1 MKRLKAMVDIYSS
14 PNFETE
20 FEPEIIE
27 RGNKVKLV
35 IADVDGVLTD
45 GSIYKAIDPATLADI
60 EIKNFSIVD
69 GAGVALARLLDL
81 RVAIISGRPSLAT
94 DARVKELK
102 IEDVYTGSLNK
113 MTPYEDLKSKY
124 SLNDEDI
131 AFIGDDIIDLNLM
144 ENVGAPIAVANAY
157 HLVKDTAIYTTSL
170 PGGQGAFREAID
182 WLAMCQGRYE
192 EGIQLMKNS
201 LLTK

>member
-1 MKRLKAMVDIYSS
+1 MVDIYSS
-14 PNFETE
+14 SNFEKE
-20 FEPEIIE
+20 FGSELIE
-27 RGNKVKLV
+27 RGKKVKLV
-35 IADVDGVLTD
+35 ITDVDGVLTD
-45 GSIYKAIDPATLADI
+45 GSIYKGGN
-60 EIKNFSIVD
+60 EITYKSFNNFELKKFSVLD
-69 GAGVALARLLDL
+69 GAGVALARLLDFHI
-81 RVAIISGRPSLAT
+81 AFISGRKSSAT
-94 DARVKELK
+94 EIRANELN
-102 IEDVYTGSLNK
+102 ITDVYNGTLNK
-113 MTPYEDLKSKY
+113 MTPYKDLKSKY

-131 AFIGDDIIDLNLM
+131 AFIGDDIIDLNIM

-201 LLTK
+201 LLNK

>member
-1 MKRLKAMVDIYSS
+1 MVDIYSS
-14 PNFETE
+14 SNFEKEFETE
-20 FEPEIIE
+20 VIE

-45 GSIYKAIDPATLADI
+45 GSVYKAKDPETLADI
-60 EIKNFSIVD
+60 EFKQFSIVD
-69 GAGVALARLLDL
+69 GAGIALARLLDL
-81 RVAIISGRPSLAT
+81 RVAIISGRRSSAT
-94 DARVKELK
+94 DARAKELK
-102 IEDVYTGSLNK
+102 IEDVYNGSLNK

-157 HLVKDTAIYTTSL
+157 HLVKDIAIYTTRL

-192 EGIQLMKNS
+192 EGIQLMKDS

>member
-1 MKRLKAMVDIYSS
+1 MVDIYSS

-20 FEPEIIE
+20 FEPEVIE

-60 EIKNFSIVD
+60 EFKKFSIVD
-69 GAGVALARLLDL
+69 GAGIALARLLDL
-81 RVAIISGRPSLAT
+81 RVAIISGRPSSAT

-102 IEDVYTGSLNK
+102 IEDVYTGLLNK
-113 MTPYEDLKSKY
+113 MIPYEDLKSKY

-131 AFIGDDIIDLNLM
+131 SFIGDDIIDLNLM
-144 ENVGAPIAVANAY
+144 ENVGAPIAVENAY
-157 HLVKDTAIYTTSL
+157 HLVKDIAIYTTRL

-192 EGIQLMKNS
+192 EGIQLMKDS

>member
-1 MKRLKAMVDIYSS
+1 MVDIYST

-20 FEPEIIE
+20 FEPEVIE

-45 GSIYKAIDPATLADI
+45 GSIYKAIDPATLSDI
-60 EIKNFSIVD
+60 EFKSFSIVD
-69 GAGVALARLLDL
+69 GAGIALARLLDL

-157 HLVKDTAIYTTSL
+157 HLIKDIAIYTTRL

-192 EGIQLMKNS
+192 EGIQLMKDS

>member
-1 MKRLKAMVDIYSS
+1 MVDIYSS

-60 EIKNFSIVD
+60 EFKNFSIVD

-94 DARVKELK
+94 DARIKELK

-157 HLVKDTAIYTTSL
+157 HLIKDIAIYTTRL

-192 EGIQLMKNS
+192 EGIQLMKDS

>member
-1 MKRLKAMVDIYSS
+1 MVDIYSS
-14 PNFETE
+14 LNFETE
-20 FEPEIIE
+20 FGSEVIE

-45 GSIYKAIDPATLADI
+45 GSIYKAKDPETLADI
-60 EIKNFSIVD
+60 EFKQFSIVD
-69 GAGVALARLLDL
+69 GAGIALARLLDL
-81 RVAIISGRPSLAT
+81 RVAIISGRPSSAT

-102 IEDVYTGSLNK
+102 IEDVYTGLLNK
-113 MTPYEDLKSKY
+113 MIPYEDLKSKY

-157 HLVKDTAIYTTSL
+157 HLVKDIAIYTTRL

-192 EGIQLMKNS
+192 EGIQLMKDS

>member
-1 MKRLKAMVDIYSS
+1 MVDIYSS
-14 PNFETE
+14 SNFEKE
-20 FEPEIIE
+20 FGSEVIE
-27 RGNKVKLV
+27 RGKKVKLV
-35 IADVDGVLTD
+35 ITDVDGVLTD
-45 GSIYKAIDPATLADI
+45 GSIYKAKDPAALGDI
-60 EIKNFSIVD
+60 EFKQFSIVD
-69 GAGVALARLLDL
+69 GAGIALARLLDL
-81 RVAIISGRPSLAT
+81 RVAIISGRRSSAT
-94 DARVKELK
+94 DARAMELK
-102 IEDVYTGSLNK
+102 IKDVYNGSLNK
-113 MTPYEDLKSKY
+113 MIPYEDLKSKY

-192 EGIQLMKNS
+192 EGIQLMKDS

>member
-1 MKRLKAMVDIYSS
+1 MVDIYSS
-14 PNFETE
+14 SNFEKE
-20 FEPEIIE
+20 FETDVIE

-35 IADVDGVLTD
+35 ISDVDGVLTD
-45 GSIYKAIDPATLADI
+45 GSVYKAKDPATLADI
-60 EIKNFSIVD
+60 EFKQFSIVD
-69 GAGVALARLLDL
+69 GAGIALARLLDL
-81 RVAIISGRPSLAT
+81 RVAIISGRPSSAT

-102 IEDVYTGSLNK
+102 IEDVYTGLLNK
-113 MTPYEDLKSKY
+113 MIPYEDLKSKY

-157 HLVKDTAIYTTSL
+157 HLVKDIAIYTTRL

-182 WLAMCQGRYE
+182 WIAMCQGRYE
-192 EGIQLMKNS
+192 KGIQLMKES

>member
-1 MKRLKAMVDIYSS
+1 MVDIYSRS
-14 PNFETE
+14 NFEKEFETE
-20 FEPEIIE
+20 VIE

-45 GSIYKAIDPATLADI
+45 GSVYKAKDPETLADI
-60 EIKNFSIVD
+60 EFKQFSIVD
-69 GAGVALARLLDL
+69 GAGIALARLLDL
-81 RVAIISGRPSLAT
+81 RVAIISGRPSSAT
-94 DARVKELK
+94 DARAKELK
-102 IEDVYTGSLNK
+102 IEDVYTGLLNK
-113 MTPYEDLKSKY
+113 MIPYEDLKSKY

-157 HLVKDTAIYTTSL
+157 HLVKDIAIYTTRL

-192 EGIQLMKNS
+192 EGIQLMKDS

>member
-1 MKRLKAMVDIYSS
+1 MVDIYSS

-20 FEPEIIE
+20 FETEVIE

-35 IADVDGVLTD
+35 ITDVDGVLTD
-45 GSIYKAIDPATLADI
+45 GSVYKAKDPATLADI
-60 EIKNFSIVD
+60 EFKQFSIVD
-69 GAGVALARLLDL
+69 GAGIALARLLDL
-81 RVAIISGRPSLAT
+81 RVAIISGRPSSAT
-94 DARVKELK
+94 DARAKELK
-102 IEDVYTGSLNK
+102 IEDVYTGLLNK
-113 MTPYEDLKSKY
+113 MIPYEDLKSKY

-157 HLVKDTAIYTTSL
+157 HLVKDIAIYTTRL

-192 EGIQLMKNS
+192 EGIQLMKDS

>member
-1 MKRLKAMVDIYSS
+1 MVDIYSS

-20 FEPEIIE
+20 FETEVIE

-45 GSIYKAIDPATLADI
+45 GSVYKAKDPETLADI
-60 EIKNFSIVD
+60 EFKQFSIVD
-69 GAGVALARLLDL
+69 GAGIALARLLDL
-81 RVAIISGRPSLAT
+81 RVAIISGRPSSAT

-102 IEDVYTGSLNK
+102 IEDVYTGLLNK

-157 HLVKDTAIYTTSL
+157 HLVKDIAIYTTRL

-192 EGIQLMKNS
+192 EGIQLMKDS

>member
-1 MKRLKAMVDIYSS
+1 MVDIYSS
-14 PNFETE
+14 SNFEKEFETE
-20 FEPEIIE
+20 VIE

-45 GSIYKAIDPATLADI
+45 GSVYKAKDPETLADI
-60 EIKNFSIVD
+60 EFKQFSIVD
-69 GAGVALARLLDL
+69 GAGIALARLLDL
-81 RVAIISGRPSLAT
+81 RVAIISGRPSSAT

-113 MTPYEDLKSKY
+113 LTPYEDLKSKY

-157 HLVKDTAIYTTSL
+157 HLVKDIAIYTTRL

-192 EGIQLMKNS
+192 EGIQLMKDS

>member
-1 MKRLKAMVDIYSS
+1 MVDIYSS
-14 PNFETE
+14 SNFEKE
-20 FEPEIIE
+20 FETDVIE

-35 IADVDGVLTD
+35 ISDVDGVLTD
-45 GSIYKAIDPATLADI
+45 GSVYKAKDPATLADI
-60 EIKNFSIVD
+60 EFKQFSIVD
-69 GAGVALARLLDL
+69 GAGIALARLLDL
-81 RVAIISGRPSLAT
+81 RVAIISGRPSSAT

-102 IEDVYTGSLNK
+102 IEDVYTGLLNK
-113 MTPYEDLKSKY
+113 MIPYEDLKSKY

-157 HLVKDTAIYTTSL
+157 HLVKDIAIYTTSL

-182 WLAMCQGRYE
+182 WIAMCQGRYE
-192 EGIQLMKNS
+192 EGIQLMKES

>member
-1 MKRLKAMVDIYSS
+1 MVDIYSS
-14 PNFETE
+14 SNFEKEFETE
-20 FEPEIIE
+20 VIE

-45 GSIYKAIDPATLADI
+45 GSVYKAKDPETLADI
-60 EIKNFSIVD
+60 EFKQFSIVD
-69 GAGVALARLLDL
+69 GAGIALARLLDL
-81 RVAIISGRPSLAT
+81 RVAIISGRPSSAT

-157 HLVKDTAIYTTSL
+157 HLIKEIAIYTTRL

-192 EGIQLMKNS
+192 EGIQLMKDS

>member
-1 MKRLKAMVDIYSS
+1 MVDIYSS
-14 PNFETE
+14 SNFETE
-20 FEPEIIE
+20 FEPEVIE
-27 RGNKVKLV
+27 RGKKVKLV

-45 GSIYKAIDPATLADI
+45 GSIYKAKDPATSIDI
-60 EIKNFSIVD
+60 EFKQFSIVD
-69 GAGVALARLLDL
+69 GAGIALARLLDL
-81 RVAIISGRPSLAT
+81 RVAIISGRPSSAT

-102 IEDVYTGSLNK
+102 IEDVYTGLLNK
-113 MTPYEDLKSKY
+113 MTPYEDLKLKY
-124 SLNDEDI
+124 SLHDEDI

-157 HLVKDTAIYTTSL
+157 HLVKDIAIYTTSL

-182 WLAMCQGRYE
+182 WIAMCQGRYE
-192 EGIQLMKNS
+192 KGIQLMKES

>member
-1 MKRLKAMVDIYSS
+1 MMIDIYSS

-20 FEPEIIE
+20 FKPEVIE
-27 RGNKVKLV
+27 RGIKVKLV

-45 GSIYKAIDPATLADI
+45 GSIYKAKDPATLGDI
-60 EIKNFSIVD
+60 EFKQFSIVD
-69 GAGVALARLLDL
+69 GAGIALARLLDL
-81 RVAIISGRPSLAT
+81 RVAIISGRRSSAT
-94 DARVKELK
+94 DARAKELK
-102 IEDVYTGSLNK
+102 IEDVYNGSLNK

-201 LLTK
+201 LLNK

>member
-1 MKRLKAMVDIYSS
+1 MVDIYSS

-20 FEPEIIE
+20 FKPEVIE

-60 EIKNFSIVD
+60 EFKNFSIVD
-69 GAGVALARLLDL
+69 GAGIALARLLDF

-144 ENVGAPIAVANAY
+144 ENVGAPIAVENAY
-157 HLVKDTAIYTTSL
+157 HLIKDIAIYTTRL

-192 EGIQLMKNS
+192 EGIQLMKDS

>member
-1 MKRLKAMVDIYSS
+1 MDIYS
-14 PNFETE
+14 ETD
-20 FEPEIIE
+20 FKDKFDKNIIE
-27 RGNKVKLV
+27 RVKKVKLI

-45 GSIYKAIDPATLADI
+45 GAIYKGGN
-60 EIKNFSIVD
+60 EITYKSFNNFELKKFSVLD
-69 GAGVALARLLDL
+69 GAGVALARLLDFHI
-81 RVAIISGRPSLAT
+81 AFISGRKSSAT
-94 DARVKELK
+94 EIRANELN
-102 IEDVYTGSLNK
+102 ITDVYNGTLNK
-113 MTPYEDLKSKY
+113 MTPYKDLKSKY

-201 LLTK
+201 LLNK

>member
-1 MKRLKAMVDIYSS
+1 MVDIYSS
-14 PNFETE
+14 SNFEKD
-20 FEPEIIE
+20 FEPKVIE
-27 RGNKVKLV
+27 RAKKVKLV
-35 IADVDGVLTD
+35 ITDVDGVLTD
-45 GSIYKAIDPATLADI
+45 GSIYKGGN
-60 EIKNFSIVD
+60 EITYKSFNNFELKKFSVLD
-69 GAGVALARLLDL
+69 GAGVALARLLDFHI
-81 RVAIISGRPSLAT
+81 AFISGRKSSAT
-94 DARVKELK
+94 EIRANELN
-102 IEDVYTGSLNK
+102 ITDVYNGTLNK
-113 MTPYEDLKSKY
+113 MKPYKDLKSKY

-201 LLTK
+201 LLNK

>member
-1 MKRLKAMVDIYSS
+1 MVDIYSS
-14 PNFETE
+14 SNFEKD
-20 FEPEIIE
+20 FEPKVIE
-27 RGNKVKLV
+27 RGKKVKLV
-35 IADVDGVLTD
+35 ITDVDGVLTD
-45 GSIYKAIDPATLADI
+45 GSIYKGGN
-60 EIKNFSIVD
+60 EITYKSFNNFELKKFSVLD
-69 GAGVALARLLDL
+69 GAGVALARLLDFHI
-81 RVAIISGRPSLAT
+81 AFISGRKSSAT
-94 DARVKELK
+94 EIRANELN
-102 IEDVYTGSLNK
+102 ITDVYNGTLNK
-113 MTPYEDLKSKY
+113 MTPYKDLKSKY

-182 WLAMCQGRYE
+182 WIAMCQGRYE

>member
-1 MKRLKAMVDIYSS
+1 MVDIYSS

-20 FEPEIIE
+20 FETEVIE

-45 GSIYKAIDPATLADI
+45 GSVYKAKDPETLADI
-60 EIKNFSIVD
+60 EFKQFSIVD
-69 GAGVALARLLDL
+69 GAGIALARLLDL
-81 RVAIISGRPSLAT
+81 RVAIISGRPSSAT
-94 DARVKELK
+94 DARAKELK
-102 IEDVYTGSLNK
+102 IEDVYTGLLNK
-113 MTPYEDLKSKY
+113 MIPYEDLKSKY

-157 HLVKDTAIYTTSL
+157 HLIKDIAIYTTRL

-192 EGIQLMKNS
+192 EGIQLMKDS

>member
-1 MKRLKAMVDIYSS
+1 MVDIYSS
-14 PNFETE
+14 SNFEKEFETE
-20 FEPEIIE
+20 VIE

-45 GSIYKAIDPATLADI
+45 GSVYKAKDPATLADI
-60 EIKNFSIVD
+60 EFKQFSIVD
-69 GAGVALARLLDL
+69 GAGIALARLLDL
-81 RVAIISGRPSLAT
+81 RLAIISGRPSLAT

-102 IEDVYTGSLNK
+102 IEDVYNGSLNK

-157 HLVKDTAIYTTSL
+157 HLVKDIAIYTTRL

-192 EGIQLMKNS
+192 EGIQLMKDS

>member
-1 MKRLKAMVDIYSS
+1 MMIDIYSS

-20 FEPEIIE
+20 FEPEVIE
-27 RGNKVKLV
+27 RGKKVKLV

-45 GSIYKAIDPATLADI
+45 GSIYKAKDPATLGDI
-60 EIKNFSIVD
+60 EFKQFSIVD
-69 GAGVALARLLDL
+69 GAGIALARLLDL
-81 RVAIISGRPSLAT
+81 RVAIISGRRSSAT
-94 DARVKELK
+94 DARAKELK
-102 IEDVYTGSLNK
+102 IEDVYNGSLNK

-157 HLVKDTAIYTTSL
+157 HLIKDIAIYTTHL

-192 EGIQLMKNS
+192 EGIQLMKDS

>member
-1 MKRLKAMVDIYSS
+1 MVDIYSS
-14 PNFETE
+14 SNFEKE
-20 FEPEIIE
+20 FGHMVIE
-27 RGNKVKLV
+27 RGKKVKLV

-45 GSIYKAIDPATLADI
+45 GSIYKAKESSTFVDI
-60 EIKNFSIVD
+60 ELKQFSIVD
-69 GAGVALARLLDL
+69 GAGIALARLLDL

-157 HLVKDTAIYTTSL
+157 HLIKDIAIYTTRL

-192 EGIQLMKNS
+192 EGIQLMKDS

>member
-1 MKRLKAMVDIYSS
+1 MVDIYSS
-14 PNFETE
+14 SNFEKE
-20 FEPEIIE
+20 FETDVIE

-35 IADVDGVLTD
+35 ISDVDGVLTD
-45 GSIYKAIDPATLADI
+45 GSVYKAKDPATLADI
-60 EIKNFSIVD
+60 EFKQFSIVD
-69 GAGVALARLLDL
+69 GAGIALARLLDL
-81 RVAIISGRPSLAT
+81 RVAIISGRPSSAT

-102 IEDVYTGSLNK
+102 IEDVYTGLLNK
-113 MTPYEDLKSKY
+113 MIPYEDLKSKY

-157 HLVKDTAIYTTSL
+157 HLVKDIAIYTTRL

-192 EGIQLMKNS
+192 EGIQLMKDS

>member
-1 MKRLKAMVDIYSS
+1 MVDIYSS

-20 FEPEIIE
+20 FKPEIIE

-60 EIKNFSIVD
+60 EFKNFSIVD
-69 GAGVALARLLDL
+69 GAGIALARLLDF

-131 AFIGDDIIDLNLM
+131 AFIGDDIIDLKLM

-157 HLVKDTAIYTTSL
+157 HLIKDIAIYTTRL
-170 PGGQGAFREAID
+170 HGGQGAFREAID

-192 EGIQLMKNS
+192 EGIQLMKDS

>member
-1 MKRLKAMVDIYSS
+1 MMIDIYSS

-20 FEPEIIE
+20 FDPEVIE
-27 RGNKVKLV
+27 RGKKVKLV

-45 GSIYKAIDPATLADI
+45 GSIYKAKDPATLGDI
-60 EIKNFSIVD
+60 EFKQFSIVD
-69 GAGVALARLLDL
+69 GAGIALARLLDL
-81 RVAIISGRPSLAT
+81 RVAIISGRPSPAT
-94 DARVKELK
+94 DARAKELK
-102 IEDVYTGSLNK
+102 IEDVYTGLLNK
-113 MTPYEDLKSKY
+113 MTPYEDLKLKY

-157 HLVKDTAIYTTSL
+157 HLVKDIAIYTTRL
-170 PGGQGAFREAID
+170 AGGQGAFREAID
-182 WLAMCQGRYE
+182 WLAICQGRYE
-192 EGIQLMKNS
+192 EGIQLMKDS

>member
-1 MKRLKAMVDIYSS
+1 MVDIYSS

-20 FEPEIIE
+20 FEPEVIE

-60 EIKNFSIVD
+60 EFKNFSIVD
-69 GAGVALARLLDL
+69 GAGVALARLLEL

-113 MTPYEDLKSKY
+113 LTPYEDLKSKY

-157 HLVKDTAIYTTSL
+157 HLIKDIAIYTTRL

-192 EGIQLMKNS
+192 EGIQLMKDS

>member
-1 MKRLKAMVDIYSS
+1 MVDIYSS
-14 PNFETE
+14 SNFEKE
-20 FEPEIIE
+20 FGHMVIE
-27 RGNKVKLV
+27 KGKKVKLV

-45 GSIYKAIDPATLADI
+45 GSIYKAKESSTFVDI
-60 EIKNFSIVD
+60 ELKQFSIVD
-69 GAGVALARLLDL
+69 GAGIALARLLDL
-81 RVAIISGRPSLAT
+81 HVAIISGRHSLAT
-94 DARVKELK
+94 EARAKELK
-102 IEDVYTGSLNK
+102 IEDVYNGSLNK
-113 MTPYEDLKSKY
+113 LKPYDDLKSKY

-157 HLVKDTAIYTTSL
+157 HLIKDIAIYTTRL
-170 PGGQGAFREAID
+170 PGGEGAFREAID

-201 LLTK
+201 LLNK

>member
-1 MKRLKAMVDIYSS
+1 MVDIYSS
-14 PNFETE
+14 PNLETE
-20 FEPEIIE
+20 FETEVIE

-45 GSIYKAIDPATLADI
+45 GSVYKAKDPATLADI
-60 EIKNFSIVD
+60 EFKQFSIVD
-69 GAGVALARLLDL
+69 GAGIALARLLDL
-81 RVAIISGRPSLAT
+81 RVAIISGRPSSAT

-102 IEDVYTGSLNK
+102 IEDVYTGLLNK
-113 MTPYEDLKSKY
+113 MIPYEDLKSKY

-157 HLVKDTAIYTTSL
+157 HLVKDIAIYTTRL

-192 EGIQLMKNS
+192 EGIQLMKDS

>member
-1 MKRLKAMVDIYSS
+1 MMIDIYSS

-20 FEPEIIE
+20 FDPEVIE
-27 RGNKVKLV
+27 RGKKVKLV

-45 GSIYKAIDPATLADI
+45 GSIYKAKDPATLGDI
-60 EIKNFSIVD
+60 EFKQFSIVD
-69 GAGVALARLLDL
+69 GAGIALARLLDL
-81 RVAIISGRPSLAT
+81 RVAIISGRPSPAT
-94 DARVKELK
+94 DARAKELK
-102 IEDVYTGSLNK
+102 IEDVYTGLLNK
-113 MTPYEDLKSKY
+113 MTPYEDLKLKY

-144 ENVGAPIAVANAY
+144 ENVGAPIAVDNAY
-157 HLVKDTAIYTTSL
+157 HLVKDIAIYTTRL
-170 PGGQGAFREAID
+170 AGGQGALREAID

-192 EGIQLMKNS
+192 EGIQLMKDS

>member
-1 MKRLKAMVDIYSS
+1 MVDIYSS

-20 FEPEIIE
+20 FETEVIE

-35 IADVDGVLTD
+35 ISDVDGVLTD
-45 GSIYKAIDPATLADI
+45 GSVYKAKDPETLADI
-60 EIKNFSIVD
+60 EFKQFSIVD
-69 GAGVALARLLDL
+69 GAGIALARLLDL
-81 RVAIISGRPSLAT
+81 RVAIISGRPSSAT

-157 HLVKDTAIYTTSL
+157 HLVKDIAIYTTRL

-192 EGIQLMKNS
+192 EGIQLMKDS

>member
-1 MKRLKAMVDIYSS
+1 MVDIYSS

-20 FEPEIIE
+20 FETEVIE

-35 IADVDGVLTD
+35 ISDVDGVLTD
-45 GSIYKAIDPATLADI
+45 GSVYKAKDPETLADI
-60 EIKNFSIVD
+60 EFKQFSIVD
-69 GAGVALARLLDL
+69 GAGIALARLLDL
-81 RVAIISGRPSLAT
+81 RVAIISGRPSSAT

-102 IEDVYTGSLNK
+102 IEDVYTGLLNK
-113 MTPYEDLKSKY
+113 MIPYEDLKSKY

-157 HLVKDTAIYTTSL
+157 HLVKDIAIYTTRL

-192 EGIQLMKNS
+192 EGIQLMKDS

>member
-1 MKRLKAMVDIYSS
+1 MVDIYSS
-14 PNFETE
+14 SNFEKEFETE
-20 FEPEIIE
+20 VIE

-60 EIKNFSIVD
+60 EFKNFSIVD

-157 HLVKDTAIYTTSL
+157 HLVKDIAIYTTRL

-192 EGIQLMKNS
+192 EGIQLMKDS